1 MIDEQ
6 NEVNLNLAFPVWNKG
21 EQHIWQVLK
30 YLHWIFY
37 NVNSSVAHAVNQD
50 IANLYVK

>member
-6 NEVNLNLAFPVWNKG
+6 TKEVNLLNAFPTWSKG
-21 EQHIWQVLK
+21 EQHIWQILK

-37 NVNSSVAHAVNQD
+37 NVNSSIAHAINED
-50 IANLYVK
+50 IANL